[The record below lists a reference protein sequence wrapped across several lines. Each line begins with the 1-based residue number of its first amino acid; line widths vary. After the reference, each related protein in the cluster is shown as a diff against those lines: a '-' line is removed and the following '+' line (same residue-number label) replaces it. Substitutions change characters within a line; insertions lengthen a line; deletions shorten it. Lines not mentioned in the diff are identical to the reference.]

1 MEKKEILL
9 FAFVIIFSG
18 ISLYMRYMKK
28 KKTGTADGKMGSGKK
43 SGLSGQPDDYDPY
56 TGK

>member
-9 FAFVIIFSG
+9 LVFVFIFSG
-18 ISLYMRYMKK
+18 ISLYMKYQKK
-28 KKTGTADGKMGSGKK
+28 KKTGTADGKMGAGKK